1 MTPTEDG
8 AGYQVN
14 YGTGRP
20 VDGIDGLKADYL
32 AHFQDTVRQ
41 HDLDMPTEVVDM
53 LPGGFLAMETLSS
66 GMLSGEIAVFMLGGM
81 RHADDGKGE
90 PDRRQHLVTVAVPA
104 RMLARMAE
112 AADDLLVEV
121 RARRRV
127 EEMLAALP
135 DLTLDQ
141 LTEDVV
147 RRQAEQ
153 EEQAKPG

>member
-8 AGYQVN
+8 AGYEVN
-14 YGTGRP
+14 YGTGRA
-20 VDGIDGLKADYL
+20 VEGIDGLKADYL

-41 HDLDMPTEVVDM
+41 HDLDMPTEVVDL
-53 LPGGFLAMETLSS
+53 LPGAFLAMETLSS
-66 GMLSGEIAVFMLGGM
+66 GMLSGEIAMFMLGGM
-81 RHADDGKGE
+81 RHTGEGE

-104 RMLARMAE
+104 RMLARIAE
-112 AADDLLVEV
+112 AADDLLVET

-135 DLTLDQ
+135 DLTLGQ

-147 RRQAEQ
+147 RRQAER